1 MVSRHCFSYRTG
13 SRFTTDWTHN
23 QCLLVAA
30 GHHNS
35 EEMIRKALDWGLML
49 EESPI
54 NGQIIVVNRMGPKYI
69 CDWYDNAFGSNRF
82 TAAHMAAF
90 NGCIGSVKLLLQKGW
105 TWWATDADGN
115 SVLDILRAEGN
126 NSAANSIEETFQ
138 KPHGNNN
145 HEHGCK
151 HAHGVVHRKVYDLN
165 ILRKEVVDDADDAK
179 EVGPLS
185 QVSALTLD
193 QIIAKKH
200 RSQMKARIMNCKLSE
215 VISP

>member
-1 MVSRHCFSYRTG
+1 MVSRPCFSYRTG
-13 SRFTTDWTHN
+13 SRFTTDLTHN

-30 GHHNS
+30 SHHNS
-35 EEMIRKALDWGLML
+35 EEMITKALDWGWML

-90 NGCIGSVKLLLQKGW
+90 NGYIDTVKLLLQKGW

-115 SVLDILRAEGN
+115 SVLDILRAEGYH
-126 NSAANSIEETFQ
+126 SAANSIEETFQ
-138 KPHGNNN
+138 KPRGKNSR
-145 HEHGCK
+145 ERGCV
-151 HAHGVVHRKVYDLN
+151 ARRKVYDVN
-165 ILRKEVVDDADDAK
+165 IMRKEAVDDPK
-179 EVGPLS
+179 EVGPLA
-185 QVSALTLD
+185 QVSALTVNEMVV
-193 QIIAKKH
+193 KKH
-200 RSQMKARIMNCKLSE
+200 RSQMKAHIMKCKLSE